1 MCLQQYWNSS
11 QPYKHISVPA
21 FAELFKHHKVGQ
33 ETTAR
38 LAQGVDK
45 AALEKQ
51 GDTSALLIKK
61 KYALSNGALFHACWQ
76 VRVTS
81 VCGCVLCVVPRLNRA
96 LGNMRLF
103 QSCDLRRCFCTATS
117 ILRERFPFRFVLIPT
132 LVCHQNQ
139 TCTCHSAVQAT
150 ESGGANGLS

>member
-1 MCLQQYWNSS
+1 MTLCLQQYWNSS

-76 VRVTS
+76 VRVTYA
-81 VCGCVLCVVPRLNRA
+81 CGCVLCIVPRSQHPR
-96 LGNMRLF
+96 
-103 QSCDLRRCFCTATS
+103 
-117 ILRERFPFRFVLIPT
+117 ILPIL
-132 LVCHQNQ
+132 
-139 TCTCHSAVQAT
+139 
-150 ESGGANGLS
+150 

>member
-1 MCLQQYWNSS
+1 LQQYWNSS

-33 ETTAR
+33 ETAAR
-38 LAQGVDK
+38 LAEGPDR

-51 GDTSALLIKK
+51 GDTSELLMKK

-81 VCGCVLCVVPRLNRA
+81 VGGCVLHIVPRR
-96 LGNMRLF
+96 
-103 QSCDLRRCFCTATS
+103 TAPSATCS
-117 ILRERFPFRFVLIPT
+117 SSVL
-132 LVCHQNQ
+132 VGC
-139 TCTCHSAVQAT
+139 
-150 ESGGANGLS
+150 

>member
-1 MCLQQYWNSS
+1 MTLCLQQYWNSS

-76 VRVTS
+76 VRVAS
-81 VCGCVLCVVPRLNRA
+81 VCGHVLCVVPRLHHTPS
-96 LGNMRLF
+96 NMRLF
-103 QSCDLRRCFCTATS
+103 HACGLSRYFCTATS
-117 ILRERFPFRFVLIPT
+117 VSRETYLFR
-132 LVCHQNQ
+132 VCP
-139 TCTCHSAVQAT
+139 HSNFSASAKSDLYMSQ
-150 ESGGANGLS
+150 

>member
-1 MCLQQYWNSS
+1 MSLCLQQYWNSS

-38 LAQGVDK
+38 LSQGVDR

-81 VCGCVLCVVPRLNRA
+81 VCGSVLCTVPRLA
-96 LGNMRLF
+96 LM
-103 QSCDLRRCFCTATS
+103 ATCGS
-117 ILRERFPFRFVLIPT
+117 SLLTILVF
-132 LVCHQNQ
+132 
-139 TCTCHSAVQAT
+139 
-150 ESGGANGLS
+150 